1 MPQKP
6 PNGFEFIFPGPTN
19 QIGTS
24 FYISNKPLFTKN
36 QPPTSPPC
44 NPIQPHNELL
54 FFNLKNAKNIP
65 SKNNPDRMLIIC
77 KRGKLN
83 PICTKLNITD

>member
-6 PNGFEFIFPGPTN
+6 PNGFVLIFPGPTN

-24 FYISNKPLFTKN
+24 FDMSNRPLFTKN

-44 NPIQPHNELL
+44 NPIQTHNELS
-54 FFNLKNAKNIP
+54 FINLKYDKNIP
-65 SKNNPDRMLIIC
+65 SKNNPVSMLIIC
-77 KRGKLN
+77 QRGKLN
-83 PICTKLNITD
+83 PICTMLNIND